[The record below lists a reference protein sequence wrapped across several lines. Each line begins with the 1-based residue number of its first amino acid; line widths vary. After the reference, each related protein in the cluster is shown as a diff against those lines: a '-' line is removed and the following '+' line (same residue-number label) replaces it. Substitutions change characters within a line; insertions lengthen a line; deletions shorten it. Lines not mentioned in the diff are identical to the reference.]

1 MRISRRKPPTKPPT
15 KLPNETADDTIR
27 HHPPVYEGVDYSNK
41 ANRADGGGGAVPL
54 FIDTGK
60 RERKKIA
67 SYKEDTFYRQQQAAA
82 VKKRTLVSP
91 PACLPACRPSGLA
104 AEVDEGVGGGGGE
117 RPVVYVI
124 RRRFEDEEA
133 GAWPRKIGR

>member
-1 MRISRRKPPTKPPT
+1 M
-15 KLPNETADDTIR
+15 
-27 HHPPVYEGVDYSNK
+27 YEGVDYSNK

-82 VKKRTLVSP
+82 VKKRTLVSA
-91 PACLPACRPSGLA
+91 PACLPGCA
-104 AEVDEGVGGGGGE
+104 ASQAHEGDEMGVSE
-117 RPVVYVI
+117 RGISFVSVF
-124 RRRFEDEEA
+124 RQRLEEKDMA
-133 GAWPRKIGR
+133 SATENGDSLHENHMGICSEPEAEAT

>member
-1 MRISRRKPPTKPPT
+1 M
-15 KLPNETADDTIR
+15 
-27 HHPPVYEGVDYSNK
+27 YEGVDYSNK

-82 VKKRTLVSP
+82 VKKRTLVS
-91 PACLPACRPSGLA
+91 ACSRM
-104 AEVDEGVGGGGGE
+104 
-117 RPVVYVI
+117 PVV
-124 RRRFEDEEA
+124 
-133 GAWPRKIGR
+133 